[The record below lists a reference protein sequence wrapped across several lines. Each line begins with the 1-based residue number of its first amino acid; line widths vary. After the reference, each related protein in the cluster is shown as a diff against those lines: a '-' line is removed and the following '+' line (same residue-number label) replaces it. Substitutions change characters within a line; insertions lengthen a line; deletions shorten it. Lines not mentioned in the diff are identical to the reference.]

1 VDTNRS
7 INPQSV
13 VSDPFT
19 VTFIRIK
26 AKQLCRR
33 TDVSRSD
40 LEDLQQEMRQYLLEK
55 AHLFDPE
62 RGNVE
67 AFVTNA
73 INTWV
78 AIYLRRQDREK
89 RRDAHKAASLERTHV
104 ECNGDVRPLGETI
117 LEEEAH
123 RRLQTEF
130 RSDIEQFELREDVQH
145 VLAALSQDER
155 DLLAH
160 VAEHGM
166 TSAARARGTSRRQ
179 IRNAMARIR
188 HAFEKAGLGSE
199 GADRA
204 VAGGIGNP

>member
-7 INPQSV
+7 INLQSV
-13 VSDPFT
+13 VSDPFA

-78 AIYLRRQDREK
+78 AIFLRRQDREK
-89 RRDAHKAASLERTHV
+89 RRDARRAASLERTQV

-117 LEEEAH
+117 LEEEGR
-123 RRLQTEF
+123 RRLQTDF
-130 RSDIEQFELREDVQH
+130 RSDIELFELREDVQH
-145 VLAALSQDER
+145 VLAALSQDDR
-155 DLLAH
+155 NLLAY
-160 VAEHGM
+160 VTEHGM

-179 IRNAMARIR
+179 IRKAMARIR
-188 HAFEKAGLGSE
+188 AAFEKAGLAPDGP
-199 GADRA
+199 DRA
-204 VAGGIGNP
+204 GAGGIGNP

>member
-1 VDTNRS
+1 MAES
-7 INPQSV
+7 HCV

-73 INTWV
+73 INTW
-78 AIYLRRQDREK
+78 AALYLRRQDREK
-89 RRDAHKAASLERTHV
+89 RRDTYRAASLERTSV
-104 ECNGDVRPLGETI
+104 ECDGDLRPLGETI
-117 LEEEAH
+117 LEEEGH
-123 RRLQTEF
+123 RHLQTEF

-145 VLAALSQDER
+145 VLAGLSQDDR

-166 TSAARARGTSRRQ
+166 RSAARARGTSYRQ
-179 IRNAMARIR
+179 IRKAMKRIR
-188 HAFEKAGLGSE
+188 AVFEKAGLGPDK
-199 GADRA
+199 ADRSA
-204 VAGGIGNP
+204 RHGIGNP